1 MRKHLSVLI
10 VLLLVFTAC
19 SSETASKPA
28 KSEFSSLNDFYAQEL
43 DWKKCGRFQCA
54 QLLVPL
60 NYSNL
65 NEGVFQIALTKVA
78 ATKSDSRIGN
88 LVVNPGGPGGSGIDY
103 AQGGLRTASNAI
115 LNRFDLI
122 GFDPRGVG
130 RSEPVQCLTDS
141 ETDEFLA
148 ADETPDTAAEITQR
162 NNWVDRFAIACKEQN
177 PTTWMHVGS
186 WNVARDMDVLRAAL
200 GDEKLNWLGK
210 SYGTLLGA
218 LYAELFPDRV
228 GRFVLD
234 GAVDP
239 EFNDEQV
246 ITQITAFEIALNRF
260 IADCLT
266 RRDCPLKAPQANA
279 YQQLVNFIDNLD
291 QQQMPVSDNRLL
303 TQSHGQTAILIGLY
317 DDAEFWPFLREA
329 LDMAFNG
336 DGEYLMLLSDLISG
350 RDSDGTYLD
359 NSLAALY
366 AVNCVDYAQALAPDQ
381 LQAEVARL
389 SEISEFFGPLF
400 GWGSSACLGWMNQE
414 LELVRKVA
422 ANPAQPVLIVGTK
435 YDPATPIQWAFAL
448 ANQISNSTVLQWQ
461 GDGHTAYRRGS
472 KCVDE
477 IIDQYLVSGKLPTN
491 GTICAAAGRN

>member
-103 AQGGLRTASNAI
+103 AQGGLRTASNEI

-177 PTTWMHVGS
+177 PTTWMHVG
-186 WNVARDMDVLRAAL
+186 
-200 GDEKLNWLGK
+200 
-210 SYGTLLGA
+210 
-218 LYAELFPDRV
+218 
-228 GRFVLD
+228 
-234 GAVDP
+234 
-239 EFNDEQV
+239 
-246 ITQITAFEIALNRF
+246 
-260 IADCLT
+260 
-266 RRDCPLKAPQANA
+266 
-279 YQQLVNFIDNLD
+279 
-291 QQQMPVSDNRLL
+291 
-303 TQSHGQTAILIGLY
+303 
-317 DDAEFWPFLREA
+317 
-329 LDMAFNG
+329 
-336 DGEYLMLLSDLISG
+336 
-350 RDSDGTYLD
+350 
-359 NSLAALY
+359 
-366 AVNCVDYAQALAPDQ
+366 
-381 LQAEVARL
+381 
-389 SEISEFFGPLF
+389 
-400 GWGSSACLGWMNQE
+400 
-414 LELVRKVA
+414 
-422 ANPAQPVLIVGTK
+422 
-435 YDPATPIQWAFAL
+435 
-448 ANQISNSTVLQWQ
+448 
-461 GDGHTAYRRGS
+461 
-472 KCVDE
+472 
-477 IIDQYLVSGKLPTN
+477 
-491 GTICAAAGRN
+491 

>member
-1 MRKHLSVLI
+1 MRKYLSALAI
-10 VLLLVFTAC
+10 LLMVFTSC
-19 SSETASKPA
+19 SSEPVSNSTESPFTTL
-28 KSEFSSLNDFYAQEL
+28 SEFYAQEL
-43 DWKKCGRFQCA
+43 DWKKCGSFQCA

-60 NYSNL
+60 DYSNL
-65 NEGVFQIALTKVA
+65 DDGVFRIALTKVA
-78 ATKSDSRIGN
+78 ADKSDSRIGN

-103 AQGGLRTASNAI
+103 AQGGLRTVSSEI

-130 RSEPVQCLTDS
+130 NSDPVKCLTNI

-148 ADETPDTAAEITQR
+148 ADETPDTPAEITQW
-162 NNWVDRFAIACKEQN
+162 NNWVDRFALACKEQN
-177 PTTWMHVGS
+177 PNTWMHVGS
-186 WNVARDMDVLRAAL
+186 WNVARDMDILRSAL

-239 EFNDEQV
+239 EFNDEQI
-246 ITQITAFEIALNRF
+246 ITQIRAFEIALNRF

-266 RRDCPLKAPQANA
+266 KQDCPLTGTQANA
-279 YQQLVNFIDNLD
+279 YQQLINFIDNLD
-291 QQQMPVSDNRLL
+291 QQPIPVSDNRLL

-317 DDAEFWPFLREA
+317 DDTELWPFLREA
-329 LDMAFNG
+329 LDIAFDG
-336 DGEYLMLLSDLISG
+336 DGEYLMLLSDLISS

-366 AVNCVDYAQALAPDQ
+366 AVNCVDYAQALAPDE
-381 LQAEVARL
+381 LPLEVARL

-400 GWGSSACLGWMNQE
+400 GWGSSACLGWMNEE
-414 LELVRKVA
+414 LELVRKVS
-422 ANPAQPVLIVGTK
+422 ANPTQPVLIIGTT
-435 YDPATPIQWAFAL
+435 YDPATPIQWAFEL
-448 ANQISNSTVLQWQ
+448 AKQINNSTVLQWEA
-461 GDGHTAYRRGS
+461 DGHTAYRRGS

-477 IIDQYLVSGKLPTN
+477 IVDQYLIAGNMPTR
-491 GTICAAAGRN
+491 GTICTTAGRN